1 MSSGVYLR
9 DVTFPC
15 PPDLEFEQANKIAGF
30 ATPRG
35 LAPMKNPVEVL
46 HIKELE
52 LTKVKKEIDAL
63 RIAIR
68 LLADETQ
75 CADQKADLR
84 PVVEMP

>member
-1 MSSGVYLR
+1 
-9 DVTFPC
+9 
-15 PPDLEFEQANKIAGF
+15 
-30 ATPRG
+30 
-35 LAPMKNPVEVL
+35 MKNPVEVL

-75 CADQKADLR
+75 SADQKADLR

>member
-1 MSSGVYLR
+1 
-9 DVTFPC
+9 
-15 PPDLEFEQANKIAGF
+15 
-30 ATPRG
+30 
-35 LAPMKNPVEVL
+35 MKNPVEVL

-63 RIAIR
+63 RIAIL
-68 LLADETQ
+68 LLADEAQ